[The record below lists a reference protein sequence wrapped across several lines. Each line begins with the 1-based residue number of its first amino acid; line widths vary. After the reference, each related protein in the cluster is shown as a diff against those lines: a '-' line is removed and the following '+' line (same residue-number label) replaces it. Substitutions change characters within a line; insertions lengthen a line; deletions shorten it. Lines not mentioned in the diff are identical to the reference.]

1 MEQPEKSQEDEI
13 IVTKMRALQIV
24 YLKVFISAFLG
35 TDFKSV
41 PFKNPPV

>member
-1 MEQPEKSQEDEI
+1 MEQPEKNQEDEI
-13 IVTKMRALQIV
+13 IVPKMRVLQIV